1 MPCFAGTFEVSF
13 RPLIQLNS
21 KGLPNSFVGGQ
32 PGQSSTIEIIV
43 CLDAAAF
50 EQGRS

>member
-21 KGLPNSFVGGQ
+21 RSLLNSFVGGQ
-32 PGQSSTIEIIV
+32 PGLSSTIGIIV

-50 EQGRS
+50 KQGRS